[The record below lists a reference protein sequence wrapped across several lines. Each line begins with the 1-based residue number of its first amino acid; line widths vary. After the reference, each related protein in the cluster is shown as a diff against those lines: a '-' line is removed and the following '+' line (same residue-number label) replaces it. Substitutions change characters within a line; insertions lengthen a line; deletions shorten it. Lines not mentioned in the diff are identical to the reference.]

1 MIRQFAKNKQPHGL
15 CCLFFKS
22 KANNNSLFS
31 RFRRVHVEKIARFI
45 VEKRKLFLLLFA
57 AAGIVS
63 ILLAPAVEVNYDN
76 TKYLPQDMHTSKSIT
91 VMEQEFGLNGLA
103 QVMVKESSIPE
114 ALRLKEE
121 MERIPGVEDVLW
133 LDDFVDLATPLS
145 LADSDLVEKYYK
157 NGHALFQIVFSADDY
172 NIKTGEA
179 IERLEKLNEGNVFM
193 RGPAAEAFRTRQTAT
208 SEILVITL
216 LVIPIFLLILLFS
229 TSSWIEPLIFVATI
243 GISILINMGTNIILG
258 EISFITQA
266 SSGLLQFAVTMDY
279 SIFLLH
285 RFGEERSRGI
295 ETKQA
300 MINALQYSF
309 SSISAS
315 SLTTVAGFAALMF
328 MRYGIGFDMGAV
340 LAKGVVLSFISVM
353 TLLPALIIFFE
364 KAIVRTHHRPFM
376 PELKRFAEAV
386 IKLPL
391 ALPLVAVILPVAF
404 LAQGSNHFIYG
415 DGLVSGKTAVY
426 KVFGN
431 FNPLL
436 LMVPAGDIP
445 SESALTESLSVTEN
459 IRHIESLTTI
469 ADSAVPRE
477 MLPQALLDNFLS
489 ENFARMIVHLDAPAE
504 SPAAFTAVREV
515 RSSANA
521 YYHDQYFLLGSSS
534 ALLDIKEVVEHDFT
548 LINMIAILA
557 VGTIIMFTFRSLAIP
572 VILVLA
578 IQASIWVNMAIPYFM
593 GASLVFIGY
602 MIVSAVQLGATIDY
616 AILLTGRYM
625 QYRQTLQKRE
635 AAVMAISD
643 AGNSI
648 ITSAAIMSAAGFTLG
663 YVSDVPGIAALGML
677 IGRGALLSCAMV
689 LTLLPHLLMAGDGL
703 IRFTTLRHGFLKQ
716 GGKFE

>member
-1 MIRQFAKNKQPHGL
+1 M
-15 CCLFFKS
+15 
-22 KANNNSLFS
+22 
-31 RFRRVHVEKIARFI
+31 EKIARFI

-57 AAGIVS
+57 AAGIAS
-63 ILLAPAVEVNYDN
+63 IILAPAVEVNYDN
-76 TKYLPQDMHTSKSIT
+76 TKYLPQDMHTSKSIA

-103 QVMVKESSIPE
+103 QVMVKESTIPE

-145 LADSDLVEKYYK
+145 LADPNLVEQYYK
-157 NGHALFQIVFSADDY
+157 NEIALFQIVFSADDY
-172 NIKTGEA
+172 SIKTGEA
-179 IERLEKLNEGNVFM
+179 IERLEKLNEGNLFM
-193 RGPAAEAFRTRQTAT
+193 RGPAVDAFRTRQTAT

-216 LVIPIFLLILLFS
+216 LVLPIFLLILLYS
-229 TSSWIEPLIFVATI
+229 TSSWLEPLIFVATI
-243 GISILINMGTNIILG
+243 GVSILINMGTNIILG

-285 RFGEERSRGI
+285 RFGEERARGL

-315 SLTTVAGFAALMF
+315 SLTTVAGFSALMF

-340 LAKGVVLSFISVM
+340 LAKGVVLSFIAVL

-376 PELKRFAEAV
+376 PDLKRFAEAV
-386 IKLPL
+386 VKLPL

-415 DGLVSGKTAVY
+415 EGLVSGKTEIY
-426 KVFGN
+426 EVFGN
-431 FNPLL
+431 FNPLVL
-436 LMVPAGDIP
+436 LVPAGDIQ
-445 SESALTESLSVTEN
+445 SESALTESLSGAEN

-477 MLPQALLDNFLS
+477 MLPQALLDNFQS
-489 ENFARMIVHLDAPAE
+489 ENYARMIVHLDTPVE
-504 SPAAFTAVREV
+504 SPSAFAAARDI
-515 RSSANA
+515 RSSTRT
-521 YYHDQYFLLGSSS
+521 YYHDHYFLLGTSS
-534 ALLDIKEVVEHDFT
+534 AILDIKEVVEDDFT

-557 VGTIIMFTFRSLAIP
+557 VGTIILITFRSLAIP
-572 VILVLA
+572 VILILA
-578 IQASIWVNMAIPYFM
+578 IQASIWINMAIPYFT
-593 GASLVFIGY
+593 GAPLLFIGY

-625 QYRQTLQKRE
+625 QYRQTMKKRE
-635 AAVMAISD
+635 AAVMAIND

-663 YVSDVPGIAALGML
+663 YVSGVPGIAALGML
-677 IGRGALLSCAMV
+677 IGRGALLSCVMV
-689 LTLLPHLLMAGDGL
+689 LTLLPQLLMAGDGL
-703 IRFTTLRHGFLKQ
+703 IRITTLRHGFLKQ
-716 GGKFE
+716 GG